1 MPVTE
6 VIGNKLIQINL
17 GETGGDYVM
26 SKPAVIREIRLT
38 GIGIDD
44 YMTFYEAAGS
54 NPKICKLDYDRPA
67 TFFQG
72 TVKTKIGFNWSE
84 CSVQNPAAAI
94 LSIECEK
101 FD

>member
-6 VIGNKLIQINL
+6 VIGNKFIQINF

-26 SKPAVIREIRLT
+26 SSPAVIREIRLT
-38 GIGIDD
+38 GIEIGD
-44 YMTFYEAAGS
+44 YLTFYEAAGN
-54 NPKICKLDYDRPA
+54 NPKIARLDFDRPA

-94 LSIECEK
+94 LSIEVEK
-101 FD
+101 YG